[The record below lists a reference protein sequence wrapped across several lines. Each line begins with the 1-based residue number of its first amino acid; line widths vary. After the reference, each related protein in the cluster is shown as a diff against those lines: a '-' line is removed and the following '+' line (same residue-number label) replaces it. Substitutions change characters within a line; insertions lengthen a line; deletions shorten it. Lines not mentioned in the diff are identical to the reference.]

1 MSSSSTTQSVEAVF
15 SRVNYPYASRV
26 RNDVYNLLSNIPL
39 IVNVAK
45 LNGKDTMQL
54 TGTKYNIPMTFW
66 IVEMYPYHPPLC
78 FVSPTPNMVIK
89 QKHKHVS
96 ETGQCYLPYLSEWNP
111 SSSDLYELVNQLSA
125 IFGSDPPV
133 YQKSGTTH
141 TTTPSGSFN
150 SPMMSSVTNYPPP
163 FHPPT
168 GTGGMSSS
176 MYGTTSTTN
185 PTYATT
191 TPTYGATTNPPPFGT
206 SYISGTTV
214 YGVNPMSSS
223 MYNLP
228 PVPRPPTESEL
239 KEKLIAKVRQH
250 LQNVTLKEYGA
261 KIEAEFKTQNQL
273 SAREKQLEVI
283 EQRMKT
289 ELEQIE
295 KDKENLLQ
303 KKASLEEWINNN
315 ENKPIDVDTII
326 NPQDMQSK
334 QILDLTSED
343 NAIDDVIYYL
353 EKKLH
358 AKQISLQEWLEQIRE
373 LSRQQ
378 FFKKALIKKMAQ
390 CNF

>member
-1 MSSSSTTQSVEAVF
+1 MYYKGS
-15 SRVNYPYASRV
+15 
-26 RNDVYNLLSNIPL
+26 
-39 IVNVAK
+39 
-45 LNGKDTMQL
+45 
-54 TGTKYNIPMTFW
+54 KYNIPMTFW

-111 SSSDLYELVNQLSA
+111 ASSDLYELVNQLSA

-141 TTTPSGSFN
+141 TTTPSGSVSN
-150 SPMMSSVTNYPPP
+150 PMLSSVTNYPPP
-163 FHPPT
+163 FHPPI
-168 GTGGMSSS
+168 GMSSS
-176 MYGTTSTTN
+176 TYGSTSTTN
-185 PTYATT
+185 PTTYGPTT
-191 TPTYGATTNPPPFGT
+191 TPPSFGT
-206 SYISGTTV
+206 SYIGGTTV

-239 KEKLIAKVRQH
+239 REKLVAKVRQH

-273 SAREKQLEVI
+273 SAREKQLETF
-283 EQRMKT
+283 EQRMKA

-343 NAIDDVIYYL
+343 NAIDDAIYYL

-358 AKQISLQEWLEQIRE
+358 AKQISLQDWLEQIRE

-390 CNF
+390 SNF